1 MESHIEQGQRLE
13 GSGDKVGVVSS
24 IVGLRQ
30 YNIAFEGG
38 QNHAGTTRMFD
49 RSDACMSAVNF
60 IRELD
65 ARFAGLLM
73 GGGGG
78 GDLDAVWTVGTINVT
93 PGTASIIPGTA
104 SITVQFRH
112 PSEVRVR
119 GEGRGGGN
127 EGDEGRERQRD
138 RETERQRER
147 EDAIAREKFRRE
159 ERGKWDVREKGDM
172 KERSN

>member
-1 MESHIEQGQRLE
+1 
-13 GSGDKVGVVSS
+13 VGVVSS

-78 GDLDAVWTVGTINVT
+78 GGDGGGGDLDAVWTVGTINVT

-119 GEGRGGGN
+119 GEG
-127 EGDEGRERQRD
+127 DEGRD
-138 RETERQRER
+138 RKRER
-147 EDAIAREKFRRE
+147 EDAIARGKFRRE
-159 ERGKWDVREKGDM
+159 ERGKWDVIEKGDM
-172 KERSN
+172 KLRPS